1 MKKLII
7 TTLLSLTAAAWA
19 QTVVKVDD
27 AWVRGTVAS
36 QKASG
41 AFMKL
46 TATQPVRLVEV
57 EAAVAG
63 VVEIHEMAMEKDI
76 MLMRAVGS
84 VELAAGRPVE
94 FKPGGFHIML
104 QDLKQPLKAG
114 ETVALTLTFEDAA
127 KKRFTQTVT
136 APVVPLG
143 AKPPAPGHGA
153 MHKP

>member
-7 TTLLSLTAAAWA
+7 SAMLSLTASAWA
-19 QTVVKVDD
+19 QTAVKVDD
-27 AWVRGTVAS
+27 AWVRGTVAT

-46 TATQPVRLVEV
+46 TASQPVRLVEV
-57 EAAVAG
+57 QAAVAG
-63 VVEIHEMAMEKDI
+63 VAEIHEMAMDQDI
-76 MLMRAVGS
+76 MVMRAVKA
-84 VELAAGRPVE
+84 VDLAADRMVE
-94 FKPGGFHIML
+94 FKPGGYHIML
-104 QDLKQPLKAG
+104 QDLKKPLKAG

-127 KKRFTQTVT
+127 RKRFTQTVT

-143 AKPPAPGHGA
+143 AKPQAAGHGA